1 MAFGFEFKYTP
12 NLKYKAMKTQIFSF
26 VLALFLAGSSALK
39 AQDTPEEYLGLPGD
53 NLNLY
58 AVMNLFQNSETLEG
72 FERSLNDP
80 ETIINNLDLNRDNYV
95 DYIMVYNYADGDIN
109 HIVLRVA
116 LNEKEYQDVAVFVVE
131 RLRTGAV
138 QIQLIGDEALYG
150 PNYIVEPVYAET
162 PNPGYTGGT
171 VVTQKVKTRRNV
183 TVVTTTYYEVASWPV
198 IVYMYRPS
206 YVVYRSPWRWRYYPA
221 HWHAW
226 TPHYWHYYYGY
237 HYNWYDH
244 YYAHYRPWRHTRSV
258 HYNNVYYTSIR
269 NYSPA
274 VVVNVKQGAYKQT
287 YSRPETRKEGEVVY
301 AQRRSTGS
309 NLPPTRSS
317 VNSSEGRQGSRQAAE
332 ANTRTVKSGS
342 ESRPASFSRGSESN
356 SGSRQV
362 SEGTPSRTETASPGR
377 NVNSREV
384 ERQTDSRRE
393 TSTSP
398 QRTVTRSSGE
408 RVQTTPSREK
418 NVRTEKPTRS
428 TESRPEVSP
437 KRERTD
443 APARSIERPKS
454 DRKKTTTQR
463 PPSVSKREKTS
474 SSAVKKSQ
482 PSRTES
488 RTSKSVRSSDRN
500 QSKSEGKAVKSDNSR
515 SKQNSREATNKSNRS
530 GGR

>member
-1 MAFGFEFKYTP
+1 
-12 NLKYKAMKTQIFSF
+12 MKTQILS
-26 VLALFLAGSSALK
+26 LIAALLIAGSSALK
-39 AQDTPEEYLGLPGD
+39 AQEWPEEYLGLPGD

-162 PNPGYTGGT
+162 PNPGYTGRT
-171 VVTQKVKTRRNV
+171 VINQKVKTRRNV

-198 IVYMYRPS
+198 IVYIYRPS
-206 YVVYRSPWRWRYYPA
+206 YVVYRSPWRWRYYPVY
-221 HWHAW
+221 WHAW

-244 YYAHYRPWRHTRSV
+244 YYTHYRPWKHHRCKHYHTS
-258 HYNNVYYTSIR
+258 YYTSVR
-269 NYSPA
+269 NYSPT
-274 VVVNVKQGAYKQT
+274 VVVNINKGVYKNT
-287 YSRPETRKEGEVVY
+287 YSCPETRKEGEVVY

-309 NLPPTRSS
+309 NLPPTRGSAIG
-317 VNSSEGRQGSRQAAE
+317 SEGRQGSRPAAE
-332 ANTRTVKSGS
+332 VNPRSVKSGT
-342 ESRPASFSRGSESN
+342 ESRPASVSRNSESR

-362 SEGTPSRTETASPGR
+362 TEGTRSRAETASPGR
-377 NVNSREV
+377 SADTRKVKRQDETGREKA
-384 ERQTDSRRE
+384 
-393 TSTSP
+393 TSP

-408 RVQTTPSREK
+408 RVQTAPSREK
-418 NVRTEKPTRS
+418 NVRPEKQTRI
-428 TESRPEVSP
+428 TESRPVVSP
-437 KRERTD
+437 SRERSS
-443 APARSIERPKS
+443 APARSVERSKS
-454 DRKKTTTQR
+454 DSRKSTTQTG
-463 PPSVSKREKTS
+463 PKVSKRENTRS
-474 SSAVKKSQ
+474 SSVESSKPSRSQSRSSGTVKKEV
-482 PSRTES
+482 SRKQE
-488 RTSKSVRSSDRN
+488 KSATRSSGNTR
-500 QSKSEGKAVKSDNSR
+500 
-515 SKQNSREATNKSNRS
+515 
-530 GGR
+530 GGRK